1 MMMMTVDLKEIA
13 IHTVIALSQLVLF
26 VLLAP
31 LVTGWIRKVK
41 AFMQNRQGPPLWQ
54 PYYDLAKLLRKVV
67 IISENASWIFTL
79 TPYLVFTATLVIG
92 LLVPLYTSAVPLGFF
107 GDVITII
114 YLLALARFF
123 TALAGLDAA
132 SAFGGLG
139 SSREMFLAAIIEP
152 AMMLAVFTVA
162 VTAGSTNLGSV
173 VERTGNWD
181 LLAPSHIFAFIGLFI
196 VALAETGRIPVDN
209 PATHLE
215 LTMIH
220 EAMILEYSG
229 RHLALSE
236 WASSMKLLLFIT
248 LLANVF
254 FPWGIATQLTPA
266 SLALGLG
273 IYSLKVFVLATAVA
287 LVECATAK
295 LRLFRA
301 PDLLAA
307 SFVLSLIALVLYFL
321 LGGESHASL

>member
-1 MMMMTVDLKEIA
+1 MNLTEMA
-13 IHTVIALSQLVLF
+13 INTVIALSQLVLF
-26 VLLAP
+26 LSLAP
-31 LVTGWIRKVK
+31 LATGWIRKVK
-41 AFMQNRQGPPLWQ
+41 AFMQTRQGPRLWQ
-54 PYYDLAKLLRKVV
+54 PYYDLAKLLRKEV
-67 IISENASWIFTL
+67 IIPKNASWIFTL

-92 LLVPLYTSAVPLGFF
+92 LLVPLYTSLVPLGFLA
-107 GDVITII
+107 DVITII

-152 AMMLAVFTVA
+152 AMMLAIFTVA
-162 VTAGSTNLGSV
+162 VTAGSTSLSSV

-229 RHLALSE
+229 RHLALIE

-254 FPWGIATQLTPA
+254 FPWGIATQLTLA
-266 SLALGLG
+266 NLALGLG
-273 IYSLKVFVLATAVA
+273 IYSLKVFVFATAMA

-295 LRLFRA
+295 LRLLRV

-321 LGGESHASL
+321 LGGESRASL